1 MAKLRTLNSMF
12 TTITKERIELDFTI
26 LKAKMEEEKAL
37 QIIVIKRPIE
47 RLPKPVEALMLTPKV
62 EGQSHSKEEKL
73 EVFRPIGLN
82 LLFGIQFMQQSGS
95 IEVSKNDV

>member
-37 QIIVIKRPIE
+37 QIIVINQWR
-47 RLPKPVEALMLTPKV
+47 
-62 EGQSHSKEEKL
+62 H
-73 EVFRPIGLN
+73 
-82 LLFGIQFMQQSGS
+82 
-95 IEVSKNDV
+95 